1 MVDEIFGILLSQL
14 FGFLPSGIGLD
25 IRSRQMAVQRSRVG
39 RSVELVE
46 RGVMSG
52 RYAVADAGLDDAPT
66 IDITDVPVAADDHNS
81 RTPFGSLTRASVGSD
96 AESRIADGFMACVGR
111 WGVGKTTVEDIAR
124 EAGLSRATVYR
135 HFPGGKSAI
144 AATAWSLDVSKFIA
158 AVTDQIL
165 DARSIEDALVV
176 GMTTVVH
183 HFGRH
188 PALNFMRDHEP
199 AEFERLVS
207 FERMDTIL
215 LASGTSMAPL
225 LGRFLD
231 PVDSFD
237 VSVWMARILVS
248 YIAEPAAYFDLGSE
262 KDVRRFV
269 RTFILPGLAAEKTSQ
284 TKTST
289 QGDLKNLGDQ
299 NVHC

>member
-1 MVDEIFGILLSQL
+1 
-14 FGFLPSGIGLD
+14 
-25 IRSRQMAVQRSRVG
+25 
-39 RSVELVE
+39 
-46 RGVMSG
+46 MSG
-52 RYAVADAGLDDAPT
+52 RNVVVENPVRAVAAS
-66 IDITDVPVAADDHNS
+66 PVMDADDRELS
-81 RTPFGSLTRASVGSD
+81 APFTTLTPVTGASSAERA
-96 AESRIADGFMACVGR
+96 ITDGFMVCVAR

-144 AATAWSLDVSKFIA
+144 ASAAWSIDVSEFIS
-158 AVTDQIL
+158 AVTERIL
-165 DARSIEDALVV
+165 DAESLEDALVLGIV
-176 GMTTVVH
+176 TVAE

-188 PALNFMRDHEP
+188 PALNFMREHEP

-215 LASGTSMAPL
+215 LASGTSMAPML
-225 LGRFLD
+225 ERFLPPSD
-231 PVDSFD
+231 AFD
-237 VSVWMARILVS
+237 VALWMARILVS
-248 YIAEPAAYFDLGSE
+248 YLSEPADYVDLTSPR
-262 KDVRRFV
+262 DVRNLV
-269 RTFILPGLAAEKTSQ
+269 GVLIVPGVAAMNKTSQ